1 MEEATFLHVSQKVW
15 KKRGK
20 VAISSRG
27 AFGGIGTLW
36 DDKKFEAIDIKY
48 SSSWILTL
56 LRQKDTNTLVRIFNI
71 YAPNSYAEKKVCWS
85 LLPEEKRNIQG
96 NVILVGDLNVILRSK
111 TRWL

>member
-1 MEEATFLHVSQKVW
+1 MVDLISLHQPDIFLIHETKMQEATFLHVSRKFW

-27 AFGGIGTLW
+27 TSRGIGTLW

-48 SSSWILTL
+48 STFWILAL

-71 YAPNSYAEKKVCWS
+71 YAPNSYAEKKN
-85 LLPEEKRNIQG
+85 LLESP
-96 NVILVGDLNVILRSK
+96 S
-111 TRWL
+111 